1 LAFHFKKVI
10 LMTIDF
16 SSSSGVAGD
25 ESTGDLSAV
34 TPVRVKRRKKRK
46 RQTPILGL
54 DEDDED
60 TTKKVT

>member
-1 LAFHFKKVI
+1 
-10 LMTIDF
+10 MTIDF